1 MKLEN
6 IREKKVYIE
15 LDKKREIRFDL
26 NAMAE
31 LEEIYGDLPSAME
44 ALHKKM
50 SVKAMRALLYAGLK
64 HEDETLTLQ
73 QVGSMVKMSDLSR
86 ITEKITEAFKADTPD
101 MEDVESL
108 TKSNSNVSLGP
119 AGKKS

>member
-6 IREKKVYIE
+6 VREKKVYIE
-15 LDKKREIRFDL
+15 LDKKREIKFDL

-44 ALHKKM
+44 ALNKKM
-50 SVKAMRALLYAGLK
+50 SVKAMRALLYSGLK
-64 HEDETLTLQ
+64 HEDEALTLQ
-73 QVGSMVKMSDLSR
+73 QVGSMVKMSDLS
-86 ITEKITEAFKADTPD
+86 IVTEKITEAFKADTPD
-101 MEDVESL
+101 IEDTDGLV
-108 TKSNSNVSLGP
+108 KSNSNVSLGP

>member
-26 NAMAE
+26 NALAE
-31 LEEIYGDLPSAME
+31 FEETSGKDFFSALE
-44 ALHKKM
+44 ALSQKK
-50 SVKAMRALLYAGLK
+50 SLFALKIFLYSALK
-64 HEDETLTLQ
+64 SEDDALTLK
-73 QVGSMVKMSDLSR
+73 QVGSLIKIKQLKEVKSKV
-86 ITEKITEAFKADTPD
+86 IEAINA
-101 MEDVESL
+101 SL
-108 TKSNSNVSLGP
+108 TDQEDEIKTNSTCSLGP